1 MQNNN
6 CAPINKSDIGLLTRF
21 FTTQFFFRTKN
32 FCVRGGYPILTP
44 IRHCSAGGSSLP
56 CFAVHSYSF
65 WLYVCMNILGTLFI
79 NIKYNCIMTKL
90 TKAQKSA
97 KISEAKELVIS
108 MTKSSGLVMLPANET
123 FEVSIESGVT
133 IDSIESS
140 AITTESGVH
149 KFIPVV
155 CVDSNDKEYKSSLY
169 CGTTEKTP
177 EERKDWHI
185 ALFEQ
190 FGDVISELSFVGKT
204 GDVRKNKAGYDVT
217 YLSIEE

>member
-1 MQNNN
+1 
-6 CAPINKSDIGLLTRF
+6 
-21 FTTQFFFRTKN
+21 
-32 FCVRGGYPILTP
+32 
-44 IRHCSAGGSSLP
+44 
-56 CFAVHSYSF
+56 
-65 WLYVCMNILGTLFI
+65 
-79 NIKYNCIMTKL
+79 MTKL
-90 TKAQKSA
+90 TKAQKAA
-97 KISEAKELVIS
+97 KIEEAKNLVIS
-108 MTKSSGLVMLPANET
+108 MTKSNGFSMLPANET
-123 FEVSIESGVT
+123 FDVSIESGTTVE
-133 IDSIESS
+133 SIESS

-190 FGDVISELSFVGKT
+190 FGDVLDEISFVGKT
-204 GDVRKNKAGYDVT
+204 GEIRKNKAGYDVT

>member
-1 MQNNN
+1 
-6 CAPINKSDIGLLTRF
+6 
-21 FTTQFFFRTKN
+21 
-32 FCVRGGYPILTP
+32 
-44 IRHCSAGGSSLP
+44 
-56 CFAVHSYSF
+56 
-65 WLYVCMNILGTLFI
+65 
-79 NIKYNCIMTKL
+79 MTKL
-90 TKAQKSA
+90 TKAQKEA
-97 KISEAKELVIS
+97 KISEAKDLVIN

-123 FEVSIESGVT
+123 FDVSIDANVT
-133 IDSIESS
+133 IESIEAN

-149 KFIPVV
+149 KFIPVI
-155 CVDSNDKEYKSSLY
+155 CTDSNDKEYKSSLY

-204 GDVRKNKAGYDVT
+204 GDIRKNKAGYDVT